1 MLEFIPASGIFH
13 TAEKCRTKKQRLS
26 PGAVHICIS
35 DILPVAGEKMS
46 RRNFLQRREFFPA
59 ERFDIGAPSA
69 KAASSGQIHRT
80 GGSPS
85 SRIRR
90 RVRSV
95 LGSATGTAES
105 SAFVYGCLGKAYSSR
120 AGTTSTAS
128 SGEITCAV
136 TPGRSSS
143 SLRLR
148 TQKLQDMLQT
158 GHTGRWILPL
168 FLAAPKHGCWAK
180 TCSLVAIVSLY
191 CIHLECIKK
200 QINRVFSN
208 QSRLY
213 HPALSPSN
221 LFYNYIFP

>member
-1 MLEFIPASGIFH
+1 MD
-13 TAEKCRTKKQRLS
+13 T
-26 PGAVHICIS
+26 
-35 DILPVAGEKMS
+35 
-46 RRNFLQRREFFPA
+46 
-59 ERFDIGAPSA
+59 
-69 KAASSGQIHRT
+69 
-80 GGSPS
+80 
-85 SRIRR
+85 
-90 RVRSV
+90 
-95 LGSATGTAES
+95 
-105 SAFVYGCLGKAYSSR
+105 SR
-120 AGTTSTAS
+120 AEIGSSQIMHSGSTANARAMPATEISGHNSTPRRTTSTAS

-136 TPGRSSS
+136 TPGRSSFS
-143 SLRLR
+143 FRLR

-168 FLAAPKHGCWAK
+168 FLAAPKHGCRAK